1 MKVTVGPSSNL
12 VFQSATDRGG
22 SPAQITVTSNTGPKV
37 VTVLTGGGGIG
48 AAGEAYNQAN
58 SARDTANGAYSQA
71 NGAYGQANA
80 AYSEANLKLN
90 ITGGT
95 ITGNL
100 VISGNLEVL
109 GNGTILNVETL
120 MVEDNEIILNS
131 NVTGAPTLN
140 AFITIDRGTS
150 PNAQLKWDES
160 TGQWKWSD
168 GDNIFYAF
176 DSALD
181 AYGQANAAFSS
192 ANNRVLRAGDTMTG
206 NLNVAATLITQNVIP
221 SGNNLYSLGGPEN
234 RFKDLYVG
242 GNTVYIGEAILSSEG
257 TEVRTETFN
266 ATVSFVSGGLNVL
279 NQANSAYNTANA
291 AYNDANTR
299 VLRAGDTMNG
309 TLNISMTGIGLNV
322 NAQSQ
327 FSNTV
332 TISNPVTGNG
342 QLTVTGSANVRDTV
356 STNTVN
362 FGFGVYDLSS
372 NTFQTNSNDLIEV
385 DSFPSASYSTVKY
398 IVQVKS
404 NGVNLHST
412 ELFCIQDG
420 VSTYLTEYATLV
432 SGASLGT
439 FSINLVGGRMNLNF
453 NPDNPSNHILTF
465 KVVRY
470 TISS

>member
-1 MKVTVGPSSNL
+1 MKVTVGPTSNI
-12 VFQSATDRGG
+12 VFQPSTDRGTT
-22 SPAQITVTSNTGPKV
+22 ARIT
-37 VTVLTGGGGIG
+37 LGGGGGGG
-48 AAGEAYNQAN
+48 AASEAYNQAN
-58 SARDTANGAYSQA
+58 AARGQANTARDTANS
-71 NGAYGQANA
+71 AYGQANA
-80 AYSEANLKLN
+80 AYSEANLKLD
-90 ITGGT
+90 IAGGT

-131 NVTGAPTLN
+131 NVTGSPTLN

-150 PNAQLKWDES
+150 TNAQLKWDES
-160 TGQWKWSD
+160 TDQWKWSD
-168 GDNIFYAF
+168 GDNTFFAF

-181 AYGQANAAFSS
+181 AYAQANAAFNS

-206 NLNVAATLITQNVIP
+206 NLNVAATLITQNVTP
-221 SGNNLYSLGGPEN
+221 AGNNLYSLGGPQN

-242 GNTVYIGEAILSSEG
+242 GNTVYIGEAVLSSEG

-266 ATVSFVSGGLNVL
+266 ATVAFISAGLNVL
-279 NQANSAYNTANA
+279 DQANDAYDTANA

-299 VLRAGDTMNG
+299 VLKAGDTMTG
-309 TLNISMTGIGLNV
+309 TLNISTTGVGLNV
-322 NAQSQ
+322 NSKAE

-332 TISNPVTGNG
+332 LISDPIAGNTN
-342 QLTVTGSANVRDTV
+342 LTVVGTANVTNTL

-372 NTFQTNSNDLIEV
+372 NTFQTTSNSLIEV
-385 DSFPSASYSTVKY
+385 DSFAAASYSTVKY
-398 IVQVKS
+398 IVQVKT
-404 NGVNLHST
+404 GVNLHAT

-420 VSTYLTEYATLV
+420 VSTYLTEYATLI
-432 SGASLGT
+432 SGAPLGS
-439 FSINLVGGRMNLNF
+439 FSINLSGGRMKLNF
-453 NPDNPSNHILTF
+453 TPDNPLNNILTF

>member
-1 MKVTVGPSSNL
+1 MKVTVGPTTNTTFQPSVGSTSNL
-12 VFQSATDRGG
+12 VFQQSTDRGTA
-22 SPAQITVTSNTGPKV
+22 AQITLLQSSS
-37 VTVLTGGGGIG
+37 G
-48 AAGEAYNQAN
+48 AAAEAYAQAN
-58 SARDTANGAYSQA
+58 VARGQANTARDTANS
-71 NGAYGQANA
+71 AYGQANA
-80 AYSEANLKLN
+80 AYNEANLKLN
-90 ITGGT
+90 IAGGT

-120 MVEDNEIILNS
+120 MIEDNEIILNS
-131 NVTGAPTLN
+131 NVTGTPTLN
-140 AFITIDRGTS
+140 AFITIDRGIS
-150 PNAQLKWDES
+150 ANAQLKWDES
-160 TGQWKWSD
+160 TDQWKWSD

-181 AYGQANAAFSS
+181 AYSQANAAYGA

-221 SGNNLYSLGGPEN
+221 SGNNLYNLGGPQN

-266 ATVSFVSGGLNVL
+266 ASVSFISGGLNVL

-291 AYNDANTR
+291 AYSAANNR
-299 VLRAGDTMNG
+299 VLRAGDTMTG
-309 TLNISMTGIGLNV
+309 TLNISTTGVGLNV

-332 TISNPVTGNG
+332 TINNPISGNATLNVIGTAAVTNT
-342 QLTVTGSANVRDTV
+342 L

-372 NTFQTNSNDLIEV
+372 NTFQTTSNDLIEV

-412 ELFCIQDG
+412 ELLCIQDG
-420 VSTYLTEYATLV
+420 VSTYLTEYATLI
-432 SGASLGT
+432 SGAPLGT
-439 FSINLVGGRMNLNF
+439 FSINLAGGRMILNF
-453 NPDNPSNHILTF
+453 NPDNPLNHILIF

>member
-1 MKVTVGPSSNL
+1 MKVTVGPTNNL
-12 VFQSATDRGG
+12 VFQTPTDRG
-22 SPAQITVTSNTGPKV
+22 SPARITITS
-37 VTVLTGGGGIG
+37 GGGSSTESYG
-48 AAGEAYNQAN
+48 QAN
-58 SARDTANGAYSQA
+58 TARDQANTARNTANA
-71 NGAYGQANA
+71 AYGQANA
-80 AYSEANLKLN
+80 AYGEANSKLN
-90 ITGGT
+90 ISGGT
-95 ITGNL
+95 ITGSLN
-100 VISGNLEVL
+100 IAGNLEVL

-120 MVEDNEIILNS
+120 MIEDNEIILNS
-131 NVTGAPTLN
+131 NVTGTPTLN
-140 AFITIDRGTS
+140 AFITIDRGIST
-150 PNAQLKWDES
+150 NAQLKWDES
-160 TGQWKWSD
+160 TDQWKWSD
-168 GDNIFYAF
+168 GDDTFFAF

-181 AYGQANAAFSS
+181 AYAQANAAYSS

-206 NLNVAATLITQNVIP
+206 NLNVAAWLITQNVIP
-221 SGNNLYSLGGPEN
+221 SQNNLYSLGGPEH

-266 ATVSFVSGGLNVL
+266 ATVSFISGGLNVL
-279 NQANSAYNTANA
+279 DQANTAYDTANSAYGAAN
-291 AYNDANTR
+291 NR

-309 TLNISMTGIGLNV
+309 TLNISTTGVGLNV

-332 TISNPVTGNG
+332 TISDPITGNG
-342 QLTVTGSANVRDTV
+342 QLTVVGSANVRDTV

-372 NTFQTNSNDLIEV
+372 NTFQTTSNDLIEV

-420 VSTYLTEYATLV
+420 VSTYLTEYATLI
-432 SGASLGT
+432 SGAPLGT
-439 FSINLVGGRMNLNF
+439 FSINLSGGRMILNF
-453 NPDNPSNHILTF
+453 NPDNPLNHIFTF